1 MPKGQGQEVM
11 VIVYIKLGLFNT
23 TDIVGVFSRDLEKYT
38 LCERYRE
45 QRKPLCNELRKDYK
59 SAAYYGGQG
68 KETKI
73 KTVNVTGD
81 IKKKLRIPHGSAS
94 NSSYLA

>member
-1 MPKGQGQEVM
+1 M

-23 TDIVGVFSRDLEKYT
+23 SDFIGVFSRDLQKYT
-38 LCERYRE
+38 PCEGYRE
-45 QRKPLCNELRKDYK
+45 QIKPLCNELRKDYK
-59 SAAYYGGQG
+59 SAAYYGGHG

-73 KTVNVTGD
+73 RTMNVTGD
-81 IKKKLRIPHGSAS
+81 IKKKKLRIPHSSAS